1 MWKYGIPPVGNAN
14 YAWLQL
20 FINKLSTTGTAG
32 IVLANGSMTTNA
44 GTEGEIRKQLIT
56 EGLVDCMVALPTQLF
71 YNTQIPACLW
81 FLARNRTNHKFRNR
95 SGEILFIDARKL
107 GTMTSRKNKILTDAD
122 IAQIAETYH
131 NWRNIDGTYEDV
143 QGFCKSANLAEV
155 EANNFVLTPG
165 RYVGT
170 EEVED
175 DGIPYEEKVAA
186 ISENLKGY
194 FEQSIELQKRIKT
207 NLAKVGI
214 EI

>member
-1 MWKYGIPPVGNAN
+1 
-14 YAWLQL
+14 LQL
-20 FINKLSTTGTAG
+20 FINKLSPTGTAG

-44 GTEGEIRKQLIT
+44 GTENEIRKQLIT

-81 FLARNRTNHKFRNR
+81 FLARNRKNHKFRDR
-95 SGEILFIDARKL
+95 SNEILFIDARKI
-107 GTMTSRKNKILTDAD
+107 GSMTSRKNKVFTDDD
-122 IAQIAETYH
+122 IAQITQAYH
-131 NWRNIDGTYEDV
+131 NWRNKDGKYEDV
-143 QGFCKSANLAEV
+143 QGFCKSASLAEV

-175 DGIPYEEKVAA
+175 DGIPYEEKVGL
-186 ISENLKGY
+186 ISNNLKGY
-194 FEQSIELQKRIKT
+194 FEQSISLQARIKT
-207 NLAKVGI
+207 NLSKVGI

>member
-1 MWKYGIPPVGNAN
+1 FVS
-14 YAWLQL
+14 
-20 FINKLSTTGTAG
+20 KLAPYGTAG
-32 IVLANGSMTTNA
+32 IVLANGSMSSEIA
-44 GTEGEIRKQLIT
+44 TEGEIRKAMI
-56 EGLVDCMVALPTQLF
+56 EADFVDCMVSLPSQLF

-122 IAQIAETYH
+122 IAQISEAYH
-131 NWRNIDGTYEDV
+131 NWRNIDGKYEDV

-175 DGIPYEEKVAA
+175 DGIPYEEKVAT
-186 ISENLKGY
+186 ISKNLKGY
-194 FEQSIELQKRIKT
+194 FEKSIELQERIKS
-207 NLAKVGI
+207 NLKKVGI